1 MLAGTEMNVLPDGSL
16 DYDDDLLAEL
26 DWVVASL
33 HTSFR
38 LSEEEQTERMIRRWS
53 TRWSTRSGTRPGG

>member
-1 MLAGTEMNVLPDGSL
+1 MNVLPDGSL
-16 DYDDDLLAEL
+16 DYDDDVLEQL

-38 LSEEEQTERMIRRWS
+38 LSREGAD
-53 TRWSTRSGTRPGG
+53 RSA